1 MELLT
6 RILPYD
12 LDAKTNVD
20 FEDRGLRFQME
31 LPTEHLV
38 ERGEK

>member
-12 LDAKTNVD
+12 LSAKTKVE
-20 FEDRGLRFQME
+20 FEKTGVRFKME
-31 LPTEHLV
+31 LPAEHLLRT
-38 ERGEK
+38 E

>member
-12 LDAKTNVD
+12 LNASTKVEFAQN
-20 FEDRGLRFQME
+20 GLRFTMD
-31 LPTEHLV
+31 LPLENV
-38 ERGEK
+38 MQD